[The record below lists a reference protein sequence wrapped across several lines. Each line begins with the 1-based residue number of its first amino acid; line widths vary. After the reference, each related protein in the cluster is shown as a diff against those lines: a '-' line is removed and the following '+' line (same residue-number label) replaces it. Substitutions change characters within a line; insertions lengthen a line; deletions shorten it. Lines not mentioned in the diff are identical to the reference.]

1 MLGLL
6 PTKPVLKLVGC
17 YTKTFELTCRS
28 GIVPVV
34 QSIVVNLSYW
44 AAKKICRY
52 RRFWP
57 CRWIGQISYLVWRV
71 YENRDFDMTSNGEIW
86 CLKRLQAVNPKC
98 IFDVGANVGDWS
110 CLVRQYHPRATV
122 HAFEIAPPIFA
133 QLKSKVGNLPGVTVN
148 DFGLSESAGE
158 IDIYYADTANYAT
171 SAYPEYMGKMFTMPN
186 TPVHEVR
193 QITGKVF
200 GGDEYAAGK
209 GVAFID
215 FLKIDVE
222 GMEGA
227 VLRGFR
233 QMLKEHKIRVIQFEY
248 NTTNI
253 VSGFLLKNACELL
266 GEMGYKVGKIYP
278 NYVEFRD
285 YHYRHED
292 FCGPNMMAVRS
303 EDSEIINLLG
313 PH

>member
-1 MLGLL
+1 MESTVG
-6 PTKPVLKLVGC
+6 KL
-17 YTKTFELTCRS
+17 T
-28 GIVPVV
+28 
-34 QSIVVNLSYW
+34 NW
-44 AAKKICRY
+44 AAQMICRH
-52 RRFWP
+52 RRAWP
-57 CRWIGQISYLVWRV
+57 WRWIGQLSYLVWRA
-71 YENRDFDMTSNGEIW
+71 YENRNFDMASNGEIW
-86 CLKRLQAVNPKC
+86 CLQRMQATNARCV
-98 IFDVGANVGDWS
+98 FDVGANVGDWS
-110 CLVRQYHPRATV
+110 CLSRQHLPDAAV

-133 QLKSKVGNLPGVTVN
+133 QLKSKAGNLPGVIAN
-148 DFGLSESAGE
+148 DFGLSENAGE
-158 IDIYYADTANYAT
+158 IDIYYADTADYAT

-193 QITGKVF
+193 QIKGKVVR
-200 GGDEYAAGK
+200 GDEYATGQ
-209 GVAFID
+209 GVEFID

-266 GEMGYKVGKIYP
+266 GEMGYKVGKLYP

-292 FCGPNMMAVRS
+292 FCGPNMIAVRS